1 MPRFLI
7 ESSHTNEHEG
17 CVKALDAITKHG
29 SHLMTHIEWGCD
41 DGVHIGWL
49 VVDLDTREEAL
60 QLIPPQY
67 RSRSRVVRLRTWSR
81 EEIEKMLDNLEA

>member
-17 CVKALDAITKHG
+17 CVRALDAITKYG
-29 SHLMTHIEWGCD
+29 SHLMAHIEWGCD
-41 DGVHIGWL
+41 DGVHVGWL
-49 VVDLDTREEAL
+49 VVDLDTPEEAL

-67 RSRSRVVRLRTWSR
+67 RNSSRVVKLRTWSR
-81 EEIEKMLDNLEA
+81 EEIEKMIDSLEA